1 MNRNDLA
8 ARIHALVEMSEG
20 LAAAAKVL
28 QRQLADL
35 TSGQQEL
42 LGLPAAVLTSPGRP
56 NDVVMR
62 VAAILGSALG
72 DVKGRSQKPRHVRAR
87 FAAALAL
94 HRCSYSQS
102 DIGRIL
108 GAETMR
114 PLRTRSPEP
123 PRSSRTTG
131 CSPRRSAGASPWG
144 SARSRS
150 RIDRRTAGR
159 AVFGPVTTPSKL
171 RTALDLASSALDLAS
186 RAASML
192 RRKSPKERAD
202 RLRAR
207 ALSLR
212 LRASRVTLA
221 RRKQRMLDK
230 ADVLDLRADALDPRP
245 LPGA

>member
-108 GAETMR
+108 GGRDHATAANAI
-114 PLRTRSPEP
+114 TR
-123 PRSSRTTG
+123 
-131 CSPRRSAGASPWG
+131 A
-144 SARSRS
+144 
-150 RIDRRTAGR
+150 
-159 AVFGPVTTPSKL
+159 
-171 RTALDLASSALDLAS
+171 TALEQD
-186 RAASML
+186 
-192 RRKSPKERAD
+192 D
-202 RLRAR
+202 RLFAKAVRR
-207 ALSLR
+207 GVALGLGE
-212 LRASRVTLA
+212 VEVE
-221 RRKQRMLDK
+221 D
-230 ADVLDLRADALDPRP
+230 
-245 LPGA
+245 